1 MPEEQME
8 LYGLDPELKEK
19 DPLRFHAQ
27 AYAAAT
33 CWKNVLN
40 AAGLCSFG
48 TMTMGP
54 EYVPEFM
61 AAVTGWDFNMAECV
75 ETGERIEDMRLL
87 FGLRE
92 GRNPLETE
100 VAPRAMGKPALDH
113 GPRAGVT
120 VDVDE
125 LRRAYLERMDWDP
138 NTAMPSRERLAA
150 LGLDKLASSE
160 GT

>member
-1 MPEEQME
+1 MPEEQLE
-8 LYGLDPELKEK
+8 LHGLDPELKET
-19 DPLRFHAQ
+19 DPVRFHAQ
-27 AYAAAT
+27 AYAAAMS
-33 CWKNVLN
+33 WKNVLN

-48 TMTMGP
+48 SMTMGP

-61 AAVTGWDFNMAECV
+61 AAVTGWDYDMEECI
-75 ETGERIEDMRLL
+75 ETGERIEDMRHL

-92 GRNPLETE
+92 GHNPLETE
-100 VAPRAMGKPALDH
+100 VAPRAMGKPPLKY

-125 LRRAYLERMDWDP
+125 LLQAYLERMDWDP
-138 NTAMPSRERLAA
+138 ITAMPSSERLAA
-150 LGLDKLASSE
+150 LGLDKLAASE